1 MQEDLRGLEQKRKK
15 KKMTE
20 HGKENFEKNM
30 NTEDGVIFKGER
42 MQCPSHTPSYLCF
55 RMLLYL
61 SPGEE
66 LKAKALPETTLA
78 TYIS

>member
-15 KKMTE
+15 QKMTE

-42 MQCPSHTPSYLCF
+42 M
-55 RMLLYL
+55 
-61 SPGEE
+61 
-66 LKAKALPETTLA
+66 
-78 TYIS
+78 